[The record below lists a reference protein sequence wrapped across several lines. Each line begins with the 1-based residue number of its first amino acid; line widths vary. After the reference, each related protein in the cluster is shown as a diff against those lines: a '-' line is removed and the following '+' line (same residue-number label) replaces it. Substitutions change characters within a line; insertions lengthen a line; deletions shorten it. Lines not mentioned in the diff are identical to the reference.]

1 MFSLLKQFVVYFR
14 LFYRYARWR
23 LPALYMLITVGGL
36 VEAVG
41 IVMLLPLLNVA
52 TGEYPDSGISK
63 AIAGALEALG
73 ITVTLTNLLL
83 VIVVIFALRGVVV
96 FLYTFVAAYLAI
108 SVRAE
113 VQTELTQKFCEMG
126 FPYYASKSAGWFNNM
141 IVTEVGRYTSSMRSF
156 TRLSVNVIHVAIFL
170 PLALSLKFE
179 LTLAVFAISGLIL
192 LSLRRF
198 ISRTAE
204 LSRQQT
210 IEHANMN
217 AELIQLIQAFTYLKA
232 TALMKSVS
240 RHVVKTIRDLARI
253 DITIRLTGAFLE
265 SIKEPIAVT
274 ALAGLIF
281 YEVVVL
287 GGSLPEIAVVAL
299 LMYRMLMQLISLAP
313 QLQGFNQLVGGV
325 FAVRDATRD
334 LAVHSERGGEGRIDS
349 SVAPI
354 VFHNVSFQHDK
365 TAVLRGVDLA
375 IGRNEMVG
383 IVGESGAGKT
393 TFFHL
398 LTGLLEPTSGHIT
411 VAGRDYAELDKDSI
425 REMIGYVTQEP
436 VIFNDTVANNISMW
450 QCDGE
455 DGACLERIR
464 AAAHAAKCDEFV
476 DAMEN
481 GFDTT
486 LGDRGIRLSGGQKQR
501 IAIARELFKNPR
513 ILIFDEA
520 ASALD
525 AESESFV
532 QESIVS
538 MRGKRTIV
546 IITHRLAS
554 VRICD
559 RIYVFSDGRVVE
571 QGMFDEL
578 YRHESSRFRRMC
590 DHQGVAP

>member
-23 LPALYMLITVGGL
+23 LPALYVLITVGGL

-41 IVMLLPLLNVA
+41 IVMLLPILSVA
-52 TGEYPDSGISK
+52 TGDLPEGRLST
-63 AIAGALEALG
+63 AITDALDALG
-73 ITVTLTNLLL
+73 IAPTLTNLLL
-83 VIVVIFALRGVVV
+83 VIIVVFALRGVVV
-96 FLYTFVAAYLAI
+96 FLYTFVTGYIAI

-113 VQTELTQKFCEMG
+113 VQTELTRKFCDMS
-126 FPYYASKSAGWFNNM
+126 FPYYAGKSAGWFNNM

-156 TRLSVNVIHVAIFL
+156 SRLSVNVIHVAIFL

-179 LTLAVFAISGLIL
+179 FTLAAFAIGALVL

-198 ISRTAE
+198 ISRTAK
-204 LSRQQT
+204 LSLQQT
-210 IEHANMN
+210 IKN
-217 AELIQLIQAFTYLKA
+217 ASLNTELIQLIQAFTYLKA

-240 RHVVKTIRDLARI
+240 RHVVKTIHDLARI
-253 DITIRLTGAFLE
+253 DIRIRLTGAFFE

-281 YEVVVL
+281 YEVVML

-299 LMYRMLMQLISLAP
+299 LMYRMLMQLVSLAP
-313 QLQGFNQLVGGV
+313 QLQGFNQLIGGV
-325 FAVRDATRD
+325 FAVRDATND
-334 LAVHSERGGEGRIDS
+334 LALNVERSGEDRIDPS
-349 SVAPI
+349 GAPI
-354 VFHNVSFQHDK
+354 IFHNVSFQHDK
-365 TAVLRGVDLA
+365 TNVLRDVDLA
-375 IGRNEMVG
+375 IGRNELVG

-411 VAGRDYAELDKDSI
+411 IAGRDYAQLSKNSI

-464 AAAHAAKCDEFV
+464 AAARAAKCVEFV

-481 GFDTT
+481 GFDTI

-538 MRGKRTIV
+538 MRSERTIV

-578 YRHESSRFRRMC
+578 YRHECSRFRRMC